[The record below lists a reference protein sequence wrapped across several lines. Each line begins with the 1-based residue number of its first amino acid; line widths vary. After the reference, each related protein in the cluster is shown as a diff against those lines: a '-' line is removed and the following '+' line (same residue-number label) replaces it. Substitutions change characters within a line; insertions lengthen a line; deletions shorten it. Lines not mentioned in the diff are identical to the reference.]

1 MMTNCTLIE
10 ALAPK
15 IIIPNKRK
23 SKSPTDAREEV
34 FSSQPYY
41 TKPLEWDS
49 TSRKWVPPEQ
59 LQRALHGMR
68 SSS

>member
-34 FSSQPYY
+34 FSS
-41 TKPLEWDS
+41 
-49 TSRKWVPPEQ
+49 
-59 LQRALHGMR
+59 
-68 SSS
+68 